1 MAIAVIN
8 PTTGATERTLEPHDA
23 DEIERR
29 VALLA
34 TRMSPRTS
42 PRTGPEHHHPEES
55 A

>member
-29 VALLA
+29 IHRLRPLGAPA
-34 TRMSPRTS
+34 
-42 PRTGPEHHHPEES
+42 
-55 A
+55 